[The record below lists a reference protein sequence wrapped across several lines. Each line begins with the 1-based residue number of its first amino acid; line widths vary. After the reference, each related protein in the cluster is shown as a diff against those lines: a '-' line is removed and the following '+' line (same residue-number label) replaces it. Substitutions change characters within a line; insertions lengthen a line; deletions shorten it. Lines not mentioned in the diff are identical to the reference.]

1 MPRRLEADIC
11 IVGGGSAGLSVAAG
25 ASQMGARTVLI
36 EAGKMGGDCLNYGCV
51 PSKALLA
58 AAHAADAVRHA
69 GRFGV
74 DGHVPEVDFGRVHDH
89 VHEVIAAIAPLDS
102 QERFEGLG
110 VTVIRAHGRFCAPD
124 EIEAGDVRVRAR
136 RFVLATGSRPVA
148 PPIPGLDQTPYLTN
162 ETIFEGRAAP
172 DHLVV
177 IGGGPIG
184 CELAQAHRRLGS
196 AVTVL
201 DMGPILPKD
210 DPELTAVV
218 RSSLEADGI
227 VLRERV
233 QVQAVERAGNGVAV
247 VLAGQGDGAA
257 ERIEG
262 SDLLVAAGRAPE
274 VLGMN
279 LELAG
284 VAFDRHGIKVDARLR
299 TTNKK
304 IFAIGDAIG
313 GYQFTHVGN
322 YHAGIVIRNAL
333 FRLPAKVDYRALPW
347 VTYTDPELAHV
358 GLSEAQ
364 AREQGHAVS
373 AALALRGERSRP
385 GRAGDTGSDQGG
397 RRQGRPHPRRL
408 DRRRPCRRADPA
420 LGPGDPPEAQDRSA
434 RRRDRALPDAGRG
447 QQARRRELLHAKTV
461 RASDPLAG
469 APARTAGLT
478 PWTAAP
484 ASNLLQ
490 IFRPRAD
497 LRRSG
502 GSPRSRSC

>member
-1 MPRRLEADIC
+1 MPWCMVNGGNDRLRERSTMSTRLEADLC
-11 IVGGGSAGLSVAAG
+11 VVGAGSAGLSVAAG

-51 PSKALLA
+51 PSKAMLA
-58 AAHAADAVRHA
+58 AGHVAHTMRHAA
-69 GRFGV
+69 RFGV
-74 DGHVPEVDFGRVHDH
+74 NGHAPDIDFGRVHDH

-110 VTVIRAHGRFCAPD
+110 VSVMRAHASFCAPD
-124 EIEAGDVRVRAR
+124 EIEAGGTRIRAKK
-136 RFVLATGSRPVA
+136 FVLATGSSPVA
-148 PPIPGLDQTPYLTN
+148 PPIPGLDQTPYQTN

-172 DHLVV
+172 DHLIV

-210 DPELTAVV
+210 DPELTGVV
-218 RSSLEADGI
+218 RDQLLSDGVVI
-227 VLRERV
+227 RERV

-247 VLAGQGDGAA
+247 ICGADGAT

-262 SDLLVAAGRAPE
+262 SDLLVAAGRAPN
-274 VLGMN
+274 VSGMN

-284 VAFDRHGIKVDARLR
+284 VEFDRHGIKVDTRLR

-358 GLSEAQ
+358 GLTEAQ
-364 AREQGHAVS
+364 ANKDGLAVEVLRWPFKENDRAQAERQTEGSIKVCVGKGGRILGASIVGAHAGELILPWVLAIRQKHKIS
-373 AALALRGERSRP
+373 ALANVIVPYPTLGEVSK
-385 GRAGDTGSDQGG
+385 RAAGG
-397 RRQGRPHPRRL
+397 YY
-408 DRRRPCRRADPA
+408 
-420 LGPGDPPEAQDRSA
+420 
-434 RRRDRALPDAGRG
+434 
-447 QQARRRELLHAKTV
+447 
-461 RASDPLAG
+461 
-469 APARTAGLT
+469 T
-478 PWTAAP
+478 PK
-484 ASNLLQ
+484 L
-490 IFRPRAD
+490 F
-497 LRRSG
+497 
-502 GSPRSRSC
+502 SPRTRWLVRQLARLG

>member
-1 MPRRLEADIC
+1 MARRLEADIC

-25 ASQMGARTVLI
+25 TSQMGAKTVLI

-51 PSKALLA
+51 PSKSLLA
-58 AAHAADAVRHA
+58 AAHAADTVRHA
-69 GRFGV
+69 GPFGV
-74 DGHVPEVDFGRVHDH
+74 NGHVPSIDFGRVHDH
-89 VHEVIAAIAPLDS
+89 VHEVIASIAPLDS

-110 VTVIRAHGRFCAPD
+110 VTVLRAHASFCAAD
-124 EIEAGDVRVRAR
+124 EIEAGDTRVRAR

-148 PPIPGLDQTPYLTN
+148 PPIPGLDQTPYQTN
-162 ETIFEGRAAP
+162 ETIFDNRAAP
-172 DHLVV
+172 DHLIV

-218 RSSLEADGI
+218 RQRLEADGI

-247 VLAGQGDGAA
+247 LLSGEGAGDGTG

-262 SDLLVAAGRAPE
+262 SDLLVAAGRAPQVE
-274 VLGMN
+274 GMN
-279 LELAG
+279 LEVAG
-284 VAFDRHGIKVDARLR
+284 VGYDRHGIKVDARLR
-299 TTNKK
+299 TSNKK

-364 AREQGHAVS
+364 ASEQGHAVQV
-373 AALALRGERSRP
+373 LRWPFE
-385 GRAGDTGSDQGG
+385 DN
-397 RRQGRPHPRRL
+397 
-408 DRRRPCRRADPA
+408 
-420 LGPGDPPEAQDRSA
+420 
-434 RRRDRALPDAGRG
+434 DRARAE
-447 QQARRRELLHAKTV
+447 RE
-461 RASDPLAG
+461 
-469 APARTAGLT
+469 TAGLIKAVVGKGGRILGASIVGAHAGELIL
-478 PWTAAP
+478 PWVLAIRQKLKISALADVIVPYPTRGEVSKRAA
-484 ASNLLQ
+484 ASYYTGKL
-490 IFRPRAD
+490 FAPRTRWLVRQLAR
-497 LRRSG
+497 LG
-502 GSPRSRSC
+502 

>member
-1 MPRRLEADIC
+1 MR
-11 IVGGGSAGLSVAAG
+11 
-25 ASQMGARTVLI
+25 
-36 EAGKMGGDCLNYGCV
+36 
-51 PSKALLA
+51 
-58 AAHAADAVRHA
+58 
-69 GRFGV
+69 
-74 DGHVPEVDFGRVHDH
+74 
-89 VHEVIAAIAPLDS
+89 
-102 QERFEGLG
+102 
-110 VTVIRAHGRFCAPD
+110 RFCAPD

-148 PPIPGLDQTPYLTN
+148 PPIPGLDQTPYRTN

-247 VLAGQGDGAA
+247 VLSGQGDAGA

-364 AREQGHAVS
+364 AREQGHATLVLRWPFEENDRARTERETQGLIKAVVGKGGRILGAS
-373 AALALRGERSRP
+373 IVGAHAGELILPWVLAIRQKLKIGALADVIVPYPTLGEVSK
-385 GRAGDTGSDQGG
+385 RAAASYYTPKLFAP
-397 RRQGRPHPRRL
+397 RTRWLVRQLARL
-408 DRRRPCRRADPA
+408 
-420 LGPGDPPEAQDRSA
+420 G
-434 RRRDRALPDAGRG
+434 
-447 QQARRRELLHAKTV
+447 
-461 RASDPLAG
+461 
-469 APARTAGLT
+469 
-478 PWTAAP
+478 
-484 ASNLLQ
+484 
-490 IFRPRAD
+490 
-497 LRRSG
+497 
-502 GSPRSRSC
+502 

>member
-25 ASQMGARTVLI
+25 ASQMGAKAVLI

-58 AAHAADAVRHA
+58 AAHAAATVREA

-74 DGHVPEVDFGRVHDH
+74 NGHMPGIDFGRVHDH
-89 VHEVIAAIAPLDS
+89 VHEVIASIAPLDS

-110 VTVIRAHGRFCAPD
+110 VNVIRAHASFCAAD
-124 EIEAGDVRVRAR
+124 EIEAGDARVRAR
-136 RFVLATGSRPVA
+136 RFVLATGSRPVV
-148 PPIPGLDQTPYLTN
+148 PPIPGLERTPYQTN
-162 ETIFEGRAAP
+162 ETIFDSRTAP
-172 DHLVV
+172 DHLIV

-196 AVTVL
+196 AVTIL

-210 DPELTAVV
+210 DPELSAVV
-218 RSSLEADGI
+218 RARLEAEGV

-247 VLAGQGDGAA
+247 VLSGQGDGGA
-257 ERIEG
+257 ERMEG
-262 SDLLVAAGRAPE
+262 SDLLIAAGRAPQVE
-274 VLGMN
+274 GMN

-284 VAFDRHGIKVDARLR
+284 VEYDRHGIKVDGRLR
-299 TTNKK
+299 TSNKR

-358 GLSEAQ
+358 GLTEAQ
-364 AREQGHAVS
+364 AIERGHAAEALRWAFEDNDRARAERETSGLIKAIVGKRGRILGAS
-373 AALALRGERSRP
+373 IVGAHAGELILPWVLAIRQRLKISALADVIVPYPTLGEVSKRAAGSYYAAKLFSLRTRWLV
-385 GRAGDTGSDQGG
+385 
-397 RRQGRPHPRRL
+397 RQLARL
-408 DRRRPCRRADPA
+408 
-420 LGPGDPPEAQDRSA
+420 G
-434 RRRDRALPDAGRG
+434 
-447 QQARRRELLHAKTV
+447 
-461 RASDPLAG
+461 
-469 APARTAGLT
+469 
-478 PWTAAP
+478 
-484 ASNLLQ
+484 
-490 IFRPRAD
+490 
-497 LRRSG
+497 
-502 GSPRSRSC
+502 